1 MIEFTYL
8 FICSSC

>member
-8 FICSSC
+8 NKEL